1 MIVFHKVF
9 LSTSFLVL
17 RYHGWHRPGA
27 SMSTPGKPG
36 QTLMRRRPDLLF
48 RLASYYYFAYI
59 RGGTESVRKAEVNA
73 RVGNGFKGC
82 RITEYVNE
90 IDRGQ
95 LHRTQPSS
103 LFDAESRFI
112 TRDLWPDSARLHKGR
127 FAEEQTST
135 EICP

>member
-1 MIVFHKVF
+1 MIVFHKVL

-90 IDRGQ
+90 IDRGA
-95 LHRTQPSS
+95 TP
-103 LFDAESRFI
+103 
-112 TRDLWPDSARLHKGR
+112 
-127 FAEEQTST
+127 
-135 EICP
+135 